1 MNLKKI
7 NPKLQ
12 EALVQLGRTE
22 APNVIKEAFGTIK
35 SGNDV
40 VLIIEDENEREEA
53 IAISVIQRLEKPFML
68 SPRALIIVEDK
79 PQALKMEAIFKT
91 LAKYTNLRIF
101 MTHDKTDLDE
111 DKNQISVGID
121 VLIGTPERLTFMF
134 GNAGFDVN
142 QLKMFVIN
150 NADDLLKK
158 RLDGRLYRL
167 SESIGKTQRL
177 YVSELE
183 TERLEIFADKT
194 MLNSYWFSND
204 KVEEYDED
212 YDEDSIDIEDLS
224 ENEDSINNEDSIKD
238 IKE

>member
-7 NPKLQ
+7 NPNLQ
-12 EALVQLGRTE
+12 QALIENGLTE

-40 VLIIEDENEREEA
+40 VLIVEDEIERFQTIA
-53 IAISVIQRLEKPFML
+53 IAVIQRLEKAFML
-68 SPRALIIVEDK
+68 SPRALVIVEDK
-79 PQALKMEAIFKT
+79 PQALEMEVVFKK

-121 VLIGTPERLTFMF
+121 VLIGTPERLSFMF

-142 QLKMFVIN
+142 QLKMLVIN
-150 NADDLLKK
+150 NTDELL
-158 RLDGRLYRL
+158 RMRHDTRLYRL

-177 YVSELE
+177 YVTQQE
-183 TERLEIFADKT
+183 TERLEIFVDKT
-194 MLNSYWFSND
+194 MLDSYWFEDDVND
-204 KVEEYDED
+204 DTNEE
-212 YDEDSIDIEDLS
+212 
-224 ENEDSINNEDSIKD
+224 
-238 IKE
+238 

>member
-7 NPKLQ
+7 NPNLQ
-12 EALVQLGRTE
+12 QALIENGLTE

-40 VLIIEDENEREEA
+40 VLIVEDEIERFQTIA
-53 IAISVIQRLEKPFML
+53 IAVIQRLEKAFML
-68 SPRALIIVEDK
+68 SPRALVIVEDK
-79 PQALKMEAIFKT
+79 PQALEMEAVFKK

-121 VLIGTPERLTFMF
+121 VLIGTPERLSFMF

-142 QLKMFVIN
+142 QLKMLVIN
-150 NADDLLKK
+150 NTDELL
-158 RLDGRLYRL
+158 RLRHDTRLYRL

-177 YVSELE
+177 YVTQQE
-183 TERLEIFADKT
+183 TERLEIFVDKT
-194 MLNSYWFSND
+194 MLDSYWFEDDVND
-204 KVEEYDED
+204 DTNEE
-212 YDEDSIDIEDLS
+212 
-224 ENEDSINNEDSIKD
+224 
-238 IKE
+238 